1 MSCRNKPVGPRHS
14 SRFLPVAVAAVVVM
28 ILLLGAPRG
37 GINVAKAQPATMPG
51 ASPSA
56 GETPSRQPLTEADKQ
71 AALAAT
77 KEGNRLLV
85 AGKPE
90 LALARFEEAHRL
102 VGGDKLRFNMG
113 QALAAIPRREVDA
126 YEQFRAFLARVPSAA
141 PATRAAAEVEI
152 AKLKARIGV
161 LSVSTEP
168 EGAAVTIDDRLRG
181 STPLVEPIAVAAGKH
196 AIRVERQGYDSV
208 VRSVTLA
215 PGQELSQVVS
225 LVPVATA
232 TAEPAPMPPPLP
244 QSSPPQPS
252 SPSPEPAGPPGAA
265 RRRAAW
271 IVGGAGLLA
280 VGVGS
285 IFAVRAT
292 SLAHGCD
299 AGCTA
304 PQYADN
310 GRART
315 SAAIADLGLGVGLA
329 ALGAATF
336 LFVTS
341 RAQATSAAAPPVRL
355 DVALA
360 SGTAAVALGG
370 SW

>member
-1 MSCRNKPVGPRHS
+1 MKRRNQPVGS
-14 SRFLPVAVAAVVVM
+14 SRFVLVVATVVA
-28 ILLLGAPRG
+28 LGTTRTG
-37 GINVAKAQPATMPG
+37 SNIAKAQPATAAG
-51 ASPSA
+51 APPSA
-56 GETPSRQPLTEADKQ
+56 GETPSRQAPTDADKQ

-90 LALARFEEAHRL
+90 LALVRFEEAHRL
-102 VGGDKLRFNMG
+102 VGGDKLRFNLG

-126 YEQFRAFLARVPSAA
+126 YEQFRTFLARVPNAA
-141 PATRAAAEVEI
+141 PATRAAADVEI

-168 EGAAVTIDDRLRG
+168 EGAVVTIDDRSRG
-181 STPLVEPIAVAAGKH
+181 PTPLAEAIAVAAGSH
-196 AIRVERQGYDSV
+196 TIRVERQGYDSV

-215 PGQELSQVVS
+215 AGQELSQVFS
-225 LVPVATA
+225 LVPMATA
-232 TAEPAPMPPPLP
+232 TAEPMPPPPPPLSLP
-244 QSSPPQPS
+244 PPS
-252 SPSPEPAGPPGAA
+252 SSTREQPATAPSAA

-271 IVGGAGLLA
+271 VAGGAGLLA

-285 IFAVRAT
+285 VFAIRA
-292 SLAHGCD
+292 SSSAHGCD

-310 GRART
+310 GHART
-315 SAAIADLGLGVGLA
+315 SALVADLGFGIGLA
-329 ALGAATF
+329 ALSAATY

-341 RAQATSAAAPPVRL
+341 RAPPSSATATAVRL

-360 SGTAAVALGG
+360 SGTAALALGG